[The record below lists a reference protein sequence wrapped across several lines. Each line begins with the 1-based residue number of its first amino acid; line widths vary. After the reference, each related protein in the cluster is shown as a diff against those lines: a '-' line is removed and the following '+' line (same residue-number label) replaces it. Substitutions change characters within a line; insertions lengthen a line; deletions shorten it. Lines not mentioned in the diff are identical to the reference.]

1 MATHAV
7 DVPAL
12 AQRIPPLYSGDH
24 LSRLEFERRYAASPD
39 IRKAELVEG
48 VVYVNAAA
56 LSYSHGQPHA
66 SLIGWLFVYSAATP
80 HVFAA
85 DNSSVRLDGLNEA
98 QPDAQLRIDERHGGQ
113 SKIDDN
119 DLIAG
124 APELAAEIAVT
135 SASYDLHSKLRAYC
149 RNGVREYIVWRVL
162 DKAIDWFVLRDDRY
176 EPLPMD
182 EHGII
187 KSEVFPGLWLN
198 PAALL
203 AGEMATV
210 LAVLQQGIASEEHQA
225 FCKRLSDSQ
234 RGT

>member
-7 DVPAL
+7 DVPVST
-12 AQRIPPLYSGDH
+12 QRIPPLYSGDH

-56 LSYSHGQPHA
+56 LSNSHAEPHFF
-66 SLIGWLFVYSAATP
+66 LITWLGVYRVATP
-80 HVFAA
+80 HVFGG
-85 DNSSVRLDGLNEA
+85 DNGSVRLDDQNAL
-98 QPDAQLRIDERHGGQ
+98 QPDAQLRIDERCGGQ
-113 SKIDDN
+113 SKIDDD

-162 DKAIDWFVLRDDRY
+162 DKAIDWFVLRGDRY
-176 EPLPMD
+176 EPLPSD
-182 EHGII
+182 ENGII

-203 AGEMATV
+203 SGEMATV
-210 LAVLQQGIASEEHQA
+210 LAVLQQGIASEEHRA
-225 FCKRLSDSQ
+225 FCRLLADKKSS
-234 RGT
+234 

>member
-1 MATHAV
+1 MATHVIEPRTAAQQS
-7 DVPAL
+7 VP
-12 AQRIPPLYSGDH
+12 QLYNGDH

-48 VVYVNAAA
+48 VVFVQAA
-56 LSYSHGQPHA
+56 LSVDHGQPHSQLNLWLA
-66 SLIGWLFVYSAATP
+66 SYGVYTP
-80 HVFAA
+80 HVDSF
-85 DNSSVRLDGLNEA
+85 DNTSVRLDDDNEQ
-98 QPDAQLRIDERHGGQ
+98 QPDLMLRIDEQHGGQ
-113 SKIDDN
+113 SKVDDER
-119 DLIAG
+119 LVAG

-149 RNGVREYIVWRVL
+149 RNGVREYVVWRVL
-162 DKAIDWFVLRDDRY
+162 DKAIDWFVLRGDRY
-176 EPLPMD
+176 ETLPMD

-210 LAVLQQGIASEEHQA
+210 LAVLQQGIASDEHRA
-225 FCKRLSDSQ
+225 FCKQLVDKKMP
-234 RGT
+234 